1 MDLSK
6 YAGQKIK
13 SLREERFM
21 TQDDLA
27 EKMGTTRQTISR
39 YESGSRKTN
48 QDVLFQLAEIF
59 NVSINTFF
67 PNVENEFEIT
77 TIYNKLEPKRQKKV
91 YSFASKQLEEQN
103 KVVQINSYK
112 DKKYIQET
120 LRGYLSAGT
129 GEMLVEDIEETIN
142 IPAEIVPEQHY
153 DIVLKVNGDSM
164 QPMFKDKE
172 IVFVKKLDDYSQLR
186 SGQIGAFIID
196 GESYLKKAY
205 IEDDKLR
212 LVSLNGKYED
222 LLFREFN
229 DIKVIGTVVL

>member
-6 YAGQKIK
+6 YTGQKIK

-91 YSFASKQLEEQN
+91 YSFASEQLKEQN
-103 KVVQINSYK
+103 KVVQLNNYK

>member
-6 YAGQKIK
+6 YTGQKIK

-91 YSFASKQLEEQN
+91 YSFASEQLKEQN
-103 KVVQINSYK
+103 KVVQINGYK
-112 DKKYIQET
+112 NKKYIQET

-172 IVFVKKLDDYSQLR
+172 IVFIKKLDDYSQLR

>member
-6 YAGQKIK
+6 YTGQKIK

-91 YSFASKQLEEQN
+91 YSFASEQLKEQN
-103 KVVQINSYK
+103 KVVQINNHK

>member
-6 YAGQKIK
+6 YTGQKIK

-91 YSFASKQLEEQN
+91 YSFASEQLKEQN
-103 KVVQINSYK
+103 KVVQLNSYK

-205 IEDDKLR
+205 IEDDRLR

>member
-6 YAGQKIK
+6 YTGQKIK

-67 PNVENEFEIT
+67 PNVENEVEIT
-77 TIYNKLEPKRQKKV
+77 TIYNKLEPERQKKV
-91 YSFASKQLEEQN
+91 YSFASEQLEEQN

>member
-91 YSFASKQLEEQN
+91 YSFASEQLKEQN
-103 KVVQINSYK
+103 KVVQMNNYK

-172 IVFVKKLDDYSQLR
+172 IVFVKKLDDYFQLR

>member
-67 PNVENEFEIT
+67 PNVENEVEIT

-91 YSFASKQLEEQN
+91 YSFASEQLEEQN

>member
-6 YAGQKIK
+6 YTGQKIK

-91 YSFASKQLEEQN
+91 YSFASEQLKEQN

-112 DKKYIQET
+112 NKKYIQET

-172 IVFVKKLDDYSQLR
+172 IVFIKKLDDYSQLR

-212 LVSLNGKYED
+212 LVSLNEKYED

>member
-172 IVFVKKLDDYSQLR
+172 IVFIKKLDDYSQLR

>member
-6 YAGQKIK
+6 YTGQKIK

-91 YSFASKQLEEQN
+91 YSFASEQLEEQN

-172 IVFVKKLDDYSQLR
+172 IVFVKKIDDYSQLR

>member
-1 MDLSK
+1 MGLSK

>member
-13 SLREERFM
+13 YLREERFM

-67 PNVENEFEIT
+67 PNVENEVEIT

-91 YSFASKQLEEQN
+91 YSFASEQLEEQN

-142 IPAEIVPEQHY
+142 IPTEIVPEQHY

>member
-91 YSFASKQLEEQN
+91 YSFASEQLKKQN

-112 DKKYIQET
+112 DNKYIQET

-142 IPAEIVPEQHY
+142 IPAEIVPEHHY

-172 IVFVKKLDDYSQLR
+172 IVFIKKLDDYSQLR

>member
-6 YAGQKIK
+6 YTGQKIK

-91 YSFASKQLEEQN
+91 YSFASEQLKEQN
-103 KVVQINSYK
+103 KVVQLNSYK

>member
-59 NVSINTFF
+59 NVSINAFF

-172 IVFVKKLDDYSQLR
+172 IVFVKKLDDYFQLR

>member
-6 YAGQKIK
+6 YTGQKIK

-77 TIYNKLEPKRQKKV
+77 TIYNKLEPNRQKKV
-91 YSFASKQLEEQN
+91 YSFASEQLKEQN
-103 KVVQINSYK
+103 KVVQLNSYK

>member
-6 YAGQKIK
+6 YTGQKIK

-91 YSFASKQLEEQN
+91 YSFASEQLKEQN
-103 KVVQINSYK
+103 KVVQINGYK

-172 IVFVKKLDDYSQLR
+172 IVFIKKLDDYSQLR

-212 LVSLNGKYED
+212 LVSLNEKYED

>member
-172 IVFVKKLDDYSQLR
+172 IVFVKKLDDYFQLR

>member
-6 YAGQKIK
+6 YTGQKIK

-67 PNVENEFEIT
+67 PSVENEFEIT

-91 YSFASKQLEEQN
+91 YSFASEQLKEQN
-103 KVVQINSYK
+103 KVVQLNSYK

>member
-6 YAGQKIK
+6 YTGQKIK

-91 YSFASKQLEEQN
+91 YSFASEQLKEQN
-103 KVVQINSYK
+103 KVVQINGYK
-112 DKKYIQET
+112 NKKYIQET

-172 IVFVKKLDDYSQLR
+172 IVFIKKLDDYSQLR

-212 LVSLNGKYED
+212 LVSLNEKYED

>member
-6 YAGQKIK
+6 YTGQKIK

-91 YSFASKQLEEQN
+91 YSFASEQLREQN
-103 KVVQINSYK
+103 KVVQINGYK

-172 IVFVKKLDDYSQLR
+172 IVFIKKLDDYSQLR

-212 LVSLNGKYED
+212 LVSLNEKYED

>member
-59 NVSINTFF
+59 NVSINAFF

-91 YSFASKQLEEQN
+91 YSFASEQLKEQN
-103 KVVQINSYK
+103 KVVQMNNYK

>member
-91 YSFASKQLEEQN
+91 YSFASEQLEEQN